1 MLPSMA
7 ERIVRIRVR
16 TILMIFGLA
25 IATWALLHI
34 VSIARQVIVWV
45 LIALFLALAINPLV
59 ELLQRRGLRRRG
71 IATGVAILLV
81 LLGIAAIGALF
92 IPTLVDNVNKFVD
105 AVPGYVDDLT
115 KGKGRLGFL
124 ETKYHV
130 VEKVREQVE
139 NGGAKKLLGLSGAA
153 VAVTKSVISIVVGAI
168 TIIFL
173 TFFML
178 LEGPVW
184 VERFYGLLS
193 PESQPRWRKVGTDI
207 YRQIGG
213 YVTGN
218 LVISLIAGT
227 LTTLV
232 LLVLGVP
239 FAVALGLIVAVLD
252 LIPLAGA
259 TIAAIIIGTV
269 AFLHSIVAGI
279 VVIAFFMSTSRS
291 RITSSSRSSTT
302 GRSRSRRS
310 RSSSRCSSER
320 RSPACSA
327 RSRRS
332 PSPARSRFCSSTS
345 CARAASGR
353 SRRRRSPSAAAGG
366 AADDERRQDRTVATG
381 AGLRGPAAVAHA
393 GAGAYDARGR
403 R

>member
-7 ERIVRIRVR
+7 ERIIRIRVR

-59 ELLQRRGLRRRG
+59 ELLQRHGLRRRG
-71 IATGVAILLV
+71 IATSVAILLV
-81 LLGIAAIGALF
+81 LLGLAAVGALF

-115 KGKGRLGFL
+115 KGKGRFGFL

-130 VEKVREQVE
+130 VEKVREQVQ
-139 NGGAKKLLGLSGAA
+139 NGGAKRLLGLSGAA
-153 VAVTKSVISIVVGAI
+153 VSVTKSVISIVIGTI

-193 PESQPRWRKVGTDI
+193 EESQPRWRKVGRDI

-259 TIAAIIIGTV
+259 TIAAIIIGIV

-279 VVIAFFMSTSRS
+279 VVVAFF
-291 RITSSSRSSTT
+291 IVYQQV
-302 GRSRSRRS
+302 
-310 RSSSRCSSER
+310 ENHILQ
-320 RSPACSA
+320 PLIYH
-327 RSRRS
+327 
-332 PSPARSRFCSSTS
+332 
-345 CARAASGR
+345 
-353 SRRRRSPSAAAGG
+353 
-366 AADDERRQDRTVATG
+366 RTVALSPLAILIAVLIG
-381 AGLRGPAAVAHA
+381 AEVAGVLGALAAIPVA
-393 GAGAYDARGR
+393 GAIQVVLMDFLRARR
-403 R
+403 EKKIETPTIA